1 MILKVSNIIQVFSIS
16 MIVYESSKREIPP
29 PNNTCSKI
37 NHLLSSSNMVV
48 SALSGLIVTR
58 SGGANGK
65 ARFEKN
71 VSVSSYTLSLLRGM
85 STVKILFDPS
95 KLNVLTPAGEV

>member
-1 MILKVSNIIQVFSIS
+1 MSPLNL
-16 MIVYESSKREIPP
+16 SKIPP
-29 PNNTCSKI
+29 PNNRCRNI
-37 NHLLSSSNMVV
+37 NHLLSSSKMVV
-48 SALSGLIVTR
+48 FALSGLIVTR

-71 VSVSSYTLSLLRGM
+71 VSVSSYTLSSLRVM
-85 STVKILFDPS
+85 STVMKLFDPS

>member
-1 MILKVSNIIQVFSIS
+1 MIA
-16 MIVYESSKREIPP
+16 YESSKCKIPP

-48 SALSGLIVTR
+48 SAPSGLIVTR
-58 SGGANGK
+58 SGGADGK

-71 VSVSSYTLSLLRGM
+71 VSVSSYTLSLLRVIL
-85 STVKILFDPS
+85 TLKTLFDPS
-95 KLNVLTPAGEV
+95 KLNVLPPAEV